1 MRISFPAVVAAGA
14 LVCLAPL
21 AARSQTDTA
30 LKLSTTV
37 PQAAAEFRAGM
48 ADWENFSIESAAS
61 HFQSAIKSD
70 PGFGLARTMY
80 AFIGGTL
87 TGELTQPQ
95 AIVEAN
101 RGVSDAAARG
111 NSNEMLLAA
120 AYRESLRGDN
130 QAAGALFRAAS
141 VLMPRDRL
149 ILITGF
155 GLPNNT
161 SEQLAFLRDFIAK
174 NPDYAP
180 AYNTYAYTLWGQG
193 DTTGA
198 IAAAR
203 RQTELNPNAP
213 NPYDTYGE
221 ILQWSGKFPEAT
233 VAYRR
238 AATLSPRYPEAYAGL
253 AEVEALQGNYD
264 QARAYLNQAIA
275 NAWTP
280 QQKLSYMRQIAGTY
294 ALQGNAPDAFA
305 KQLEAVAAEAKAQ
318 HNPRAVAIA
327 TVQQATV
334 YANAGNASAA
344 HQAIG
349 AAKAPS
355 VDVPWQVSYYAAMA
369 HGLLKHW
376 VPANQ
381 ELVALRAKAAG
392 DSTVSSD
399 MLAAAEAFLDTQQGR
414 PADALRALSTAD
426 STNFLVMN
434 RLAEAHAALGHTA
447 EAARWNNKINSNY
460 QLSLSDFTSVNS
472 RRRAK
477 LATAAKTP

>member
-1 MRISFPAVVAAGA
+1 MRISFPALVAAGA

-61 HFQSAIKSD
+61 HFQSALKSD

-80 AFIGGTL
+80 AFIGGSL

-95 AIVEAN
+95 AIAEAN

-155 GLPNNT
+155 GLPNT
-161 SEQLAFLRDFIAK
+161 SEQVAFLRDFIAK

-180 AYNTYAYTLWGQG
+180 AYNTYAYALWGQG

-198 IAAAR
+198 IEASR
-203 RQTELNPNAP
+203 KQTELNPNAP

-238 AATLSPRYPEAYAGL
+238 ATTLSPRYPEAYAGL

-264 QARAYLNQAIA
+264 QSRAYLNQAIA

-294 ALQGNAPDAFA
+294 ALQGNAPDTLA
-305 KQLEAVAAEAKAQ
+305 KQLDAIAAEAKAQ
-318 HNPRAVAIA
+318 HNPRGAAIA
-327 TVQQATV
+327 TAQKAAV
-334 YANAGNASAA
+334 YATAGNASAA

-355 VDVPWQVSYYAAMA
+355 IDVPWQVTFYATMA

-376 VPANQ
+376 VAANQ
-381 ELVALRAKAAG
+381 ELTALRAKAAG

-399 MLAAAEAFLDTQQGR
+399 MLAAAEAFLATQEGR
-414 PADALRALSTAD
+414 PADALGILSTAD
-426 STNFLVMN
+426 TTNFLVMS

-447 EAARWNNKINSNY
+447 EAATWNNKINSNY
-460 QLSLSDFTSVNS
+460 QLSLSDFPSVNS
-472 RRRAK
+472 RRRARV
-477 LATAAKTP
+477 ATATKSP

>member
-1 MRISFPAVVAAGA
+1 
-14 LVCLAPL
+14 
-21 AARSQTDTA
+21 
-30 LKLSTTV
+30 
-37 PQAAAEFRAGM
+37 
-48 ADWENFSIESAAS
+48 
-61 HFQSAIKSD
+61 
-70 PGFGLARTMY
+70 MY
-80 AFIGGTL
+80 AFIGGSL
-87 TGELTQPQ
+87 TGELAQPQ
-95 AIVEAN
+95 AIIEAN

-221 ILQWSGKFPEAT
+221 ILEWSGKFPEAT

-238 AATLSPRYPEAYAGL
+238 ATTLSPRFPDAYAGL

-264 QARAYLNQAIA
+264 QSRAYLNQAIT

-294 ALQGNAPDAFA
+294 ALQGNAPDAFV

-355 VDVPWQVSYYAAMA
+355 VDVPWQVSYYAAIA

-426 STNFLVMN
+426 STNFLVMS